1 MVARATVWA
10 FEGRHASSTAPRA
23 VRVDGERFMRRIHAS
38 YFLRVLPQH
47 VGAPSENPRHGYDA
61 GGSCYA
67 RASNRHR
74 LDSFSVAK
82 VFYIYIHVCKN
93 LWSIFVYFL
102 KLRTFCA
109 KLHITRDF
117 YSAKSYKH
125 RHDGGTRV
133 TRTVT
138 PPQVFIRLTCKFA

>member
-38 YFLRVLPQH
+38 YFLRVLQQH
-47 VGAPSENPRHGYDA
+47 VGAPSESPTHEYDA
-61 GGSCYA
+61 GGSCNA

-82 VFYIYIHVCKN
+82 MFYIYIHVCKN
-93 LWSIFVYFL
+93 LWSLFVYFFETAYFL
-102 KLRTFCA
+102 RETTYYSGFLFREKL
-109 KLHITRDF
+109 
-117 YSAKSYKH
+117 
-125 RHDGGTRV
+125 
-133 TRTVT
+133 
-138 PPQVFIRLTCKFA
+138 

>member
-23 VRVDGERFMRRIHAS
+23 VRVDAERFMRRIHAS
-38 YFLRVLPQH
+38 YFLRVLQQH
-47 VGAPSENPRHGYDA
+47 VGAPSESPTHEYDA

-82 VFYIYIHVCKN
+82 MFYIYIHVCKN
-93 LWSIFVYFL
+93 LWSLFVYFFETAYFL
-102 KLRTFCA
+102 RETTYYSGFLFREKL
-109 KLHITRDF
+109 
-117 YSAKSYKH
+117 
-125 RHDGGTRV
+125 
-133 TRTVT
+133 
-138 PPQVFIRLTCKFA
+138 